1 MSTSKELN
9 CWMGYSMVGPPFGD
23 DDEFGP
29 LFAMNCTGEGVK
41 CISTNCIFDNKHSGT
56 ALRYHSCSR
65 DEMLWCRAHQ
75 LHCEKMFN
83 GTVSECANCAENL
96 CNAEN
101 YANLAFSDKTVV
113 GTAIGV
119 LFLLGT
125 LFYCLLRN
133 RKTWQI
139 HTLILLFFSTMLKL

>member
-1 MSTSKELN
+1 
-9 CWMGYSMVGPPFGD
+9 MVGPPFGD

-29 LFAMNCTGEGVK
+29 LFEMNCTGEGVK
-41 CISTNCIFDNKHSGT
+41 CISTNCIFDNKHSST

-83 GTVSECANCAENL
+83 GTVSE
-96 CNAEN
+96 
-101 YANLAFSDKTVV
+101 YKMVV

-139 HTLILLFFSTMLKL
+139 HTLILSFFSIIYFM